1 MPHSMRIKLVTLLF
15 LAINLTFGQNS
26 LDFSTENDLD
36 VNISRNVAPDIGN
49 NGYRF
54 DVIPTTINSKFSEF
68 GSGFFKD
75 KLIMVSSKKIGGL
88 AKLDPNT
95 NEAYK
100 DLFCLDIE
108 EDGSLST
115 PLLFSRI
122 LNTNSSEDQLAF
134 TPDQN
139 TVYFTRSSKENSL
152 EYKIYKADLE
162 QDSHGNFINQEFLS
176 LNKENVSIENPFV
189 SPNGDKLYF
198 SSNMNDSFGGY
209 DLYVAD
215 INKDG
220 SLGMPKNLGPNVNT
234 TADEK
239 YPSLSLDG
247 VYLYFSSNGHE
258 NIGGHDVFVSRI
270 LEKGVKAPRN
280 MGNTINTEYDEV
292 AFFLASRNKGY
303 LSSNRPNGEGS
314 FDLYVAKN
322 KEVKQNLEGYVFH
335 NESNIHLPNTIVV
348 LKDEDGNEVA
358 KQLTDANGNFNFGVI
373 PFEEYTIST
382 EKDGYVNKTFNF
394 TANEGVETTY
404 TKNLQLETTE
414 PVIEEVDDNLAIV
427 IENIYFDSA
436 KWSLKEESTISMGKI
451 VKVLTANPE
460 MRLSIN
466 AHTDNV
472 GRDAYN
478 MNLSNKRAASA
489 VDFLIKNGIAKSRL
503 EFKGFGERKPKID
516 CKSKCSSDELQANRR
531 VEFIIID

>member
-1 MPHSMRIKLVTLLF
+1 MRINILIVLLF
-15 LAINLTFGQNS
+15 TTNIIISQNS
-26 LDFSTENDLD
+26 SHF
-36 VNISRNVAPDIGN
+36 VADNSINNNSLPNASPKIGN

-54 DVIPTTINSKFSEF
+54 NVHHTDINTKFSEF

-95 NEAYK
+95 KEGYK

-122 LNTNSSEDQLAF
+122 LNTNNSEDQLTF
-134 TPDQN
+134 TPDQK
-139 TVYFTRSSKENSL
+139 TVYFTRSSKEKSL

-162 QDSHGNFINQEFLS
+162 QDSHGNFINQELLS

-198 SSNMNDSFGGY
+198 SSNMKESYGGY
-209 DLYVAD
+209 DLYVVD
-215 INKDG
+215 INEDG
-220 SLGMPKNLGPNVNT
+220 TLGNPQNLGPNVNT
-234 TADEK
+234 PLDEK

-258 NIGGHDVFVSRI
+258 NIGGHDIFVSRI
-270 LEKGVKAPRN
+270 LEKGAKAPRN

-292 AFFLASRNKGY
+292 AFFLATRNKAY
-303 LSSNRPNGEGS
+303 LSSNRPSGQGS

-322 KEVKQNLEGYVFH
+322 KEVKQALEGFVFH
-335 NESNIHLPNTIVV
+335 DETNIHLPNTVV
-348 LKDEDGNEVA
+348 ILKDEDGNEVA
-358 KQLTDANGNFNFGVI
+358 KQLTDDNGNFSFGVI

-382 EKDGYVNKTFNF
+382 EKDGYINKTFNF
-394 TANEGVETTY
+394 SASEGIETTY
-404 TKNLQLETTE
+404 TKNLKLKTTE
-414 PVIEEVDDNLAIV
+414 PEIKKVDNNMAIV

-436 KWSLKEESTISMGKI
+436 KWSLKEESHISLNKI
-451 VKVLTANPE
+451 VKVLTQNPE
-460 MRLSIN
+460 MKLSIN
-466 AHTDNV
+466 AHTDNK
-472 GRDAYN
+472 GRDNYN
-478 MNLSNKRAASA
+478 LNLSDKRAASA
-489 VDFLIKNGIAKSRL
+489 VNFLVKNGISKSRL
-503 EFKGFGERKPKID
+503 KFKGFGERQPKID
-516 CKSKCSSDELQANRR
+516 CKTNCTAEQLQANRR